1 MSSPLLSLTVPV
13 PVFASAVAS
22 LRRLASLRVLAPAV
36 VVLLALA
43 LTAFSSSAL
52 AASDLESAD
61 KTLGDVRQQLV
72 VIQKGLGDDDSDE
85 RLVAARDAALELQRR
100 VSELA
105 VALTPALA
113 NVQARA
119 AELGTPPPGGE
130 APDVAAQRAALDKQV
145 NQLDAQLK
153 LARLLEVEST
163 QAVERILAHRRS
175 SFQARLFERTASVL
189 SPPFWQE
196 LYANL
201 PRDLGRVGQLLAQ
214 LRDSARA
221 TPLGVWAGLVLAA
234 VAIVTAFVWAR
245 DALLR
250 FSATRVP
257 AGRLRRSALATAM
270 TLLPTLV
277 CLAAVGLVALG
288 PGWALSLSET
298 QTGLLGTLVAATSF
312 GTYIASLGYALLS
325 PRRPSWRL
333 PPLPQLLAARMRR
346 FPLLL
351 GAAIGGW
358 YIVERLATLVNATL
372 ATTVALNALIAI
384 VLALL
389 LVRGL
394 RRGRDALRE
403 VRETGGA
410 AGGTADGAAGGT
422 AGGTTGGPSSSKAA
436 GAQQPWWAAL
446 IGGAAWV
453 LVGLSLACVLSG
465 FVALGSFIVKQI
477 AWITVV
483 ACTFYL
489 LSALIDDAAMAL
501 LAGGNAAGA
510 AGEGRRDDPAPV
522 AGRLG
527 AQVAVLISGACRI
540 FIALVALVLILA
552 PFGEGPTELM
562 TRAGSAGEG
571 VSVGEIQVRPGL
583 VLQAALVLVI
593 GLLVVRVGQRWLA
606 ERYLPTTDI
615 DPGMGSSITR
625 LLGYLGMV
633 VAVAMALSAV
643 GLGLERV
650 AWVASALSVGIGFGL
665 QAVVSNFVAGL
676 ILLAERPV
684 KVGDWVSLSGVEGD
698 IRRINVRA
706 TEIQTGDRSTV
717 IVPNSEFITKIVRNL
732 TLANPL
738 GVVSIKLP
746 MPLNTDVER
755 VRDILLTCLNE
766 HQDVLATPAPSV
778 NLDGIEAASLIFG
791 LSGSVSSPRRV
802 YAVRSSLLFD
812 ILRRLRE
819 ANIALGK
826 PSVSASAAAAE
837 EGG

>member
-1 MSSPLLSLTVPV
+1 MPALSFAGFVTSLRCAARWRFVGLGVVTV
-13 PVFASAVAS
+13 AVA
-22 LRRLASLRVLAPAV
+22 AC
-36 VVLLALA
+36 LALA
-43 LTAFSSSAL
+43 LAAFSTPAL
-52 AASDLESAD
+52 AATDPDTAD
-61 KTLGDVRQQLV
+61 RTLSEVRQQLA

-113 NVQARA
+113 NMQARA
-119 AELGTPPPGGE
+119 AELGTPPASGE
-130 APDVAAQRAALDKQV
+130 APDIAAQRAALDKQV
-145 NQLDAQLK
+145 NQLDAQVK

-189 SPPFWQE
+189 APPFWEE

-201 PRDLGRVGQLLAQ
+201 PRDLGRVGQLLMQ

-221 TPLGVWAGLVLAA
+221 TPLGVWAALVLAA
-234 VAIVTAFVWAR
+234 VAIVAAFVWTR

-270 TLLPTLV
+270 TFLPTLV

-288 PGWALSLSET
+288 PGWALSLSEA
-298 QTGLLGTLVAATSF
+298 QTRLLGAVVAATSF

-333 PPLPQLLAARMRR
+333 PPLPQLLAARLRR

-394 RRGRDALRE
+394 RRGRDAIRE
-403 VRETGGA
+403 VRESGDASGSE
-410 AGGTADGAAGGT
+410 
-422 AGGTTGGPSSSKAA
+422 TTGQSGPKTSTT
-436 GAQQPWWAAL
+436 QQPWWAAL

-477 AWITVV
+477 SWIAIV

-501 LAGGNAAGA
+501 LAGGAGGSGNSGNSGSGASGGSTAGA
-510 AGEGRRDDPAPV
+510 VNDGRRDGASLPH
-522 AGRLG
+522 GRLG

-540 FIALVALVLILA
+540 FIALLALVLILA

-571 VSVGEIQVRPGL
+571 VAVGEIQVRPGL

-593 GLLVVRVGQRWLA
+593 GLLVVRLGQRWLA

-746 MPLNTDVER
+746 MPLNTDIER
-755 VRDILLTCLNE
+755 VRDILLTCLTE

-778 NLDGIEAASLIFG
+778 NLEGIEAANLVIS

-819 ANIALGK
+819 ANIPLGK
-826 PSVSASAAAAE
+826 PVVSATAAE
-837 EGG
+837 EDG